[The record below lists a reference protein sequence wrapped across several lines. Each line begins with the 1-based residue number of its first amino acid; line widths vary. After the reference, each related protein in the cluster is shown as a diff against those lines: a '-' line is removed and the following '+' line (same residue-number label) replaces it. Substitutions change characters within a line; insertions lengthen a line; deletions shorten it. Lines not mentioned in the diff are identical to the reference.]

1 MKVHK
6 CSVFQNILD
15 RILSRLPQIISTMV
29 ETRSSKRSKRS
40 KRSKHSK
47 EEPKT
52 LKAPLGELEQ
62 GSSKRSKRSSKRAK
76 RSSKRAK
83 EGPKALKAP
92 LGELEQGSSKRSKR
106 YSKRAKRAKRSLE
119 EPKTITAAAA
129 GELEQGELEQGWEII
144 QQGITK
150 MQNQLEGKHGEKL
163 QFTSTEYFTFYTT
176 IYNLCSK
183 PPPIN
188 EHSQQL
194 YDRYQGVFEDYINST
209 VLPAIRGDTEEFM
222 LKELLKQYKNYN
234 LMGGWLSRIFNHLDK
249 PFVRKD
255 SELTLTEV
263 YMKTF
268 HDLVY
273 LEVKESVKDAVISL
287 ISCDRTGNPSIPQT
301 LVKDAVAIFIDLNT
315 YEADFEP
322 FMLDDTAE
330 YYKRQASGWI
340 EQDSLSDYILKV
352 EDTLK
357 KEKERVGRYLDAST
371 EPKLLT
377 RVENELLIQPGTQ
390 TLLENGCSA
399 LLTDA
404 NFDSLSR
411 LFRLFSKL
419 PQNSG
424 VTHIAA
430 KFKQHLIDEGTA
442 LVNQGEVLTF
452 VQKLIS
458 LHDKYSLEYV
468 SNCFLNHPDFQR
480 SLREAF
486 DVFCNKA
493 VEGSASAELLA
504 TFCDG
509 VMKKGAGD
517 QVEETMEKALKLLE
531 FVSDKDLFC
540 EFYRKM
546 LARRLMISR
555 NEEREK
561 SVLVKLKQ
569 QYGGQFTSKMEGM
582 VTDMALAHEHRA
594 KFGEYLVNHPVGMTM
609 SVDVLSSGFW
619 PNYQFS
625 SLALPA
631 EMVTAVEA
639 FQRYYELNTKNRKL
653 KWIYSLC
660 TCHVN
665 AKFDKKP
672 IELIVSPL
680 QAAIL
685 LLFNTNETTLSYDN
699 IKAQLNLVDE
709 EVVRLLHSLSCGKYK
724 ILSKCPNGKSVG
736 KSDTFEVNGGF
747 TDKMRRIKIP
757 MLAVDHE
764 RKKVTEGACVVRIMK
779 SRKQLPIQQLVT
791 ECVEYCSRT
800 FKPDIKMIKRR
811 IEDLVFREFL
821 ERDKKNPSLFNY
833 LA

>member
-377 RVENELLIQPGTQ
+377 RVENELFT
-390 TLLENGCSA
+390 
-399 LLTDA
+399 
-404 NFDSLSR
+404 
-411 LFRLFSKL
+411 
-419 PQNSG
+419 
-424 VTHIAA
+424 
-430 KFKQHLIDEGTA
+430 
-442 LVNQGEVLTF
+442 GEWM
-452 VQKLIS
+452 
-458 LHDKYSLEYV
+458 
-468 SNCFLNHPDFQR
+468 QR
-480 SLREAF
+480 SPHRCQLRL
-486 DVFCNKA
+486 
-493 VEGSASAELLA
+493 S
-504 TFCDG
+504 
-509 VMKKGAGD
+509 
-517 QVEETMEKALKLLE
+517 LK
-531 FVSDKDLFC
+531 
-540 EFYRKM
+540 
-546 LARRLMISR
+546 
-555 NEEREK
+555 
-561 SVLVKLKQ
+561 
-569 QYGGQFTSKMEGM
+569 
-582 VTDMALAHEHRA
+582 
-594 KFGEYLVNHPVGMTM
+594 
-609 SVDVLSSGFW
+609 
-619 PNYQFS
+619 
-625 SLALPA
+625 
-631 EMVTAVEA
+631 
-639 FQRYYELNTKNRKL
+639 
-653 KWIYSLC
+653 
-660 TCHVN
+660 
-665 AKFDKKP
+665 
-672 IELIVSPL
+672 IV
-680 QAAIL
+680 
-685 LLFNTNETTLSYDN
+685 
-699 IKAQLNLVDE
+699 
-709 EVVRLLHSLSCGKYK
+709 
-724 ILSKCPNGKSVG
+724 
-736 KSDTFEVNGGF
+736 
-747 TDKMRRIKIP
+747 
-757 MLAVDHE
+757 
-764 RKKVTEGACVVRIMK
+764 
-779 SRKQLPIQQLVT
+779 
-791 ECVEYCSRT
+791 
-800 FKPDIKMIKRR
+800 
-811 IEDLVFREFL
+811 
-821 ERDKKNPSLFNY
+821 PSL
-833 LA
+833 L